1 MQYVSFSS
9 RQYVGVFNFDTKY
22 VNHSYFRVGTKND
35 RCILFSSLDVSESRT
50 TSRNIHKLSW
60 KFSNH
65 FQLIIFTYIF
75 LLKQF
80 YYKPLK

>member
-35 RCILFSSLDVSESRT
+35 RCILFS
-50 TSRNIHKLSW
+50 RNIHKLSW

-65 FQLIIFTYIF
+65 FQLILVIFTYIF